1 MDTVIRARF
10 RNKKEVGLVDK
21 IIGWAL
27 RLGIFDAVKVVRVVQ
42 AFGHD
47 TDPLAVR
54 LTKDGRVELWANLG
68 SNGISWGE
76 VKRFIFSDSTRET
89 VHQLRAG
96 RRCKDRGKA
105 WVWAAK
111 NKTGSLLQT
120 TSRRLRMVIKRTHA
134 WITNHTTGMSN
145 EFAQWAREVAESHAE
160 YFRDLHKQTRPN
172 GMARQGI
179 ADAFANSA
187 LWVV

>member
-1 MDTVIRARF
+1 MDTVIRVRF
-10 RNKKEVGLVDK
+10 RSKKESGLVDK

-27 RLGIFDAVKVVRVVQ
+27 RLSLFDAVKVVRVVQ
-42 AFGHD
+42 AFGRD

-68 SNGISWGE
+68 SASISWGE

-89 VHQLRAG
+89 VRRLRAG
-96 RRCKDRGKA
+96 RRRKDTGKA

-111 NKTGSLLQT
+111 NKTDSILQT
-120 TSRRLRMVIKRTHA
+120 TSRRLKMVVKRTRA
-134 WITNHTTGMSN
+134 FAAKTTNLGN
-145 EFAQWAREVAESHAE
+145 EFAQWAREVAESHADF
-160 YFRDLHKQTRPN
+160 FRDLHKVKPN
-172 GMARQGI
+172 GMARKGI